1 MTKTITMTGTD
12 HIRVT
17 DAVAEAERGTDGE
30 IVTIVNLTSDSYH
43 DAGLH
48 GAIAALFAFFSSL
61 AIFPAFYRNLAT
73 AISGGWEQDYSMSQ
87 WLTMILVASIVIF
100 LAFRYLFAI
109 SALRMAIT
117 PQSTKN
123 RRVRRKAIAFFKVGA
138 EKRTVGLTGI
148 LIYLSLRERRAEI
161 VADEAIT
168 AKVAPEVWGDAM
180 DAMIAEVKAGRP
192 GEGMAAAVEQ
202 IGVIL
207 AEHFPKSLDNRN
219 ELPDRLI
226 EL

>member
-1 MTKTITMTGTD
+1 MTGTD
-12 HIRVT
+12 HLRVT

-30 IVTIVNLTSDSYH
+30 IVTIVNTASDSYH

-48 GAIAALFAFFSSL
+48 GAIAALFVFLSSL
-61 AIFPAFYRNLAT
+61 ALFPAAFRGLVMAV
-73 AISGGWEQDYSMSQ
+73 SGGWDRDYSASA
-87 WLTMILVASIVIF
+87 WLTMILVASVIVF

-109 SALRMAIT
+109 PALRMAIT
-117 PQSTKN
+117 PASTKH
-123 RRVRRKAIAFFKVGA
+123 RRVRRKAIGFFKVGA
-138 EKRTVGLTGI
+138 EKRTLGLTGI

-168 AKVAPEVWGDAM
+168 AKVDPEVWGDAM
-180 DAMIAEVKAGRP
+180 DAMIAEVKVGRP
-192 GEGMAAAVEQ
+192 GEGMAAAVER

-207 AEHFPKSLDNRN
+207 AKHFPKSHDNTN

>member
-1 MTKTITMTGTD
+1 MTGSITMTDAD
-12 HIRVT
+12 HLRIT
-17 DAVAEAERGTDGE
+17 DAVTKAERGTDGE
-30 IVTIVNLTSDSYH
+30 IVTIVNTASDSYH

-48 GAIAALFAFFSSL
+48 GAIAALFLFLSSL
-61 AIFPAFYRNLAT
+61 ALFPAAYRALVT
-73 AISGGWEQDYSMSQ
+73 AVSGGWERDYSASA
-87 WLTMILVASIVIF
+87 WLTFILVASVIVF
-100 LAFRYLFAI
+100 LVFRYVFAI
-109 SALRMAIT
+109 PALRMAIT
-117 PQSTKN
+117 PASTKH
-123 RRVRRKAIAFFKVGA
+123 RRVRRKAIDFFKVGA

-161 VADEAIT
+161 VADEAIA

-192 GEGMAAAVEQ
+192 GEGMAAAVER
-202 IGVIL
+202 ISVIL
-207 AEHFPKSLDNRN
+207 AEHFPKTRDNPN